1 MPLFNYTGTNASGKK
16 VKGKVDAASLQEV
29 VNKLRSESITILDI
43 YEAKKGKATGKVKS
57 SDIEVF
63 ARQLSSLISA
73 RIPIVKSLG
82 ILANQTEKK
91 SFREI
96 IQSIQKNIEA
106 GNSLAD
112 SFSKYPEIFS
122 TLFTNMIN
130 VGEFSGNLDTMLERL
145 ASHIESYNALIKKVQ
160 SAMMYPIGV
169 MLVAGIVMAVIFTFV
184 IPGFEKI
191 FSSMGSNLPLPTQ
204 FLIDV
209 SNIFRSYS
217 LYIIIGLGLSIFG
230 LKKFLNTPKGIDFSE
245 KAKSKMPVMGELYQ
259 KMILARFTKT
269 LAILVKS
276 GISILNALDIAGRTS
291 GSNKLEVIIAT
302 VKEDV
307 SRGKKLAD
315 ALTDSNFFPPMA
327 VNMIGVG
334 EEGGDLGGMLDKI
347 AELYE
352 KDVDAVATG
361 LLSLLEPA
369 IIVFLGVVIGGIV
382 ICLFLPI
389 MKMHELVG

>member
-369 IIVFLGVVIGGIV
+369 IIVFLGVVIGG
-382 ICLFLPI
+382 
-389 MKMHELVG
+389 